1 MDLCNEENALQQCIR
16 RIQRRGYMVLFTRSS
31 GESIII
37 DGDTTVT
44 VLGIKGNQVRLAI
57 TTPNDFEVQRVK
69 RFI

>member
-1 MDLCNEENALQQCIR
+1 MDLCKEENALQQCVR
-16 RIQRRGYMVLFTRSS
+16 RIQRRGYMVLHTRSS

-37 DGDTTVT
+37 DGNTTVT
-44 VLGIKGNQVRLAI
+44 VLDIKGNQVRLAI